1 MKPETRYKI
10 IKELA
15 PYFSP
20 KEIRETFDIGYQSIY
35 HYCDK
40 YNIDKYTFAKQQRI
54 KRFKEEE
61 NVERRL
67 RLQRARE
74 AMENNGSG

>member
-1 MKPETRYKI
+1 MRFKI
-10 IKELA
+10 
-15 PYFSP
+15 
-20 KEIRETFDIGYQSIY
+20 T
-35 HYCDK
+35 K